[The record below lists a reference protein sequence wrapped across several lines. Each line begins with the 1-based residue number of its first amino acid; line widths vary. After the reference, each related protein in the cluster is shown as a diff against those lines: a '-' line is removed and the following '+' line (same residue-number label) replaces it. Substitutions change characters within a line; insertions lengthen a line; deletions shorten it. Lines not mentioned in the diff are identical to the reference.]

1 MAENQKSFV
10 LKSAIFHRID
20 GSATLVAF
28 PTELPCSS
36 NMKQHKGDGSDDNN
50 DAGDL
55 HECERE
61 CRIRSRLM
69 SQ

>member
-10 LKSAIFHRID
+10 SKSAIFHRID
-20 GSATLVAF
+20 GSGTF
-28 PTELPCSS
+28 PTELPCSLH
-36 NMKQHKGDGSDDNN
+36 MKRHKGDGSDDNN

-61 CRIRSRLM
+61 CRIRS
-69 SQ
+69 